1 MHALILQLTRVT
13 TLCLTVFALGCF
25 ALLSTLKVFG
35 VVPSPD
41 GGYGPPDYN
50 TGNTAEGEDALLN
63 PSLGTFNTATGYR
76 SSLTTGQAS
85 PIPPLALGRFLT
97 TPEMTIRP
105 QTPKPFWATQRAV
118 PTRPTVRQRFFS
130 TRPATTTR
138 Q

>member
-1 MHALILQLTRVT
+1 MNALILQFTRVT
-13 TLCLTVFALGCF
+13 TLCRTVFALGCF
-25 ALLSTLKVFG
+25 ALLSTPKVFG

-63 PSLGTFNTATGYR
+63 LSLGTFNTANGYR
-76 SSLTTGQAS
+76 TLFNNRTGIANTA
-85 PIPPLALGRFLT
+85 IGAGRFLT
-97 TPEMTIRP
+97 TPETTIRP
-105 QTPKPFWATQRAV
+105 QAPKPFWATQRAV